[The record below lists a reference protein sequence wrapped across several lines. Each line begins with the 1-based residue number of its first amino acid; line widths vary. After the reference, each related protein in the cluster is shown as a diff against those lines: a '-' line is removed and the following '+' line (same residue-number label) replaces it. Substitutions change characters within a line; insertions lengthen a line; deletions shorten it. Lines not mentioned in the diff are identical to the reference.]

1 MHQHIALIETFYRA
15 FQQKDFKTM
24 GDCYHEDAFFRDEAF
39 ELHGR
44 EVAAMWHMLCE
55 RGTDLTMT
63 FSVQERQG
71 KVTAHW
77 EPRYSFSQTG
87 RPVHNIVDAQFEF
100 KDGKI
105 IRHIDQFGF
114 WRWSRQ
120 SLGLPGLLLG
130 WSGFL
135 RNKVRTMADKNLK
148 KFMAQHSQYTQ

>member
-24 GDCYHEDAFFRDEAF
+24 GNCYHEDAFFRDEAF
-39 ELHGR
+39 ELHGK

-63 FSVQERQG
+63 FSVQEHQG

-148 KFMAQHSQYTQ
+148 KFMAQHNQYTQ

>member
-24 GDCYHEDAFFRDEAF
+24 GNCYHEDAFFRDEAF
-39 ELHGR
+39 ELHGK

-63 FSVQERQG
+63 FSVQEHQG

-135 RNKVRTMADKNLK
+135 RNKVRTMADTNLK
-148 KFMAQHSQYTQ
+148 KFMAQHNQYTQ

>member
-39 ELHGR
+39 ELHGK